1 VHVGQK
7 QFHMHSYIEEL
18 VSRQCFP
25 QMLDTE
31 GYRMRVSVLVG
42 SLVILSLLAPM
53 TIVGIE
59 SLVWIGPQTRLD
71 VYWVFVY
78 GTYDCSNQQ
87 FHFLGFYAWTYRC
100 MSLLWVSIGLI
111 ISLALLFD
119 KFPQSSTKR
128 AWVQG
133 MIALAVQLTSALIAP
148 LFHIW
153 GPTIRTIAYSI
164 PLPLQS
170 ILLLVFLAYDW
181 RSRRHRL
188 PNNDRF

>member
-1 VHVGQK
+1 M
-7 QFHMHSYIEEL
+7 FDIEGL
-18 VSRQCFP
+18 G
-25 QMLDTE
+25 MKA
-31 GYRMRVSVLVG
+31 SVLAG
-42 SLVILSLLAPM
+42 SLIMLSLLAPM

-59 SLVWIGPQTRLD
+59 SLIWIGPQSRLD

-78 GTYDCSNQQ
+78 GTYVCPNQQ
-87 FHFLGFYAWTYRC
+87 FHFLEFYAWTYRC

-153 GPTIRTIAYSI
+153 GPTIRTLTFSI
-164 PLPLQS
+164 PFPFQS
-170 ILLLVFLAYDW
+170 LLLLVFLAYD
-181 RSRRHRL
+181 RRNRLHRL
-188 PNNDRF
+188 PNDDRF